1 MPTKAMKMSA
11 KCRKNQETSMERS
24 NRMDDNRFAKIVQNG
39 KINISYFDR
48 LQNVD
53 AKVERQHCKKTG
65 TLDKI

>member
-1 MPTKAMKMSA
+1 
-11 KCRKNQETSMERS
+11 
-24 NRMDDNRFAKIVQNG
+24 MDDNRFAKIVQNG